1 MDFDGAGTGS
11 TRDGLFAGASFRNST
26 CSTLGRAG
34 ATTFPVGTLTINLI
48 GSLVLGFVLRYATG
62 STVISPEV
70 RGALT
75 IGFCGA
81 FTTMSTFSYE
91 TMTLLRDSQYWYAGL
106 YMGGTMLGCLAAV
119 IVGAALANRLL

>member
-1 MDFDGAGTGS
+1 VTSLAHIALGGILGTVARYALQGWVQ
-11 TRDGLFAGASFRNST
+11 T
-26 CSTLGRAG
+26 RAG
-34 ATTFPVGTLTINLI
+34 ATTFPLGTLTINLL
-48 GSLVLGFVLRYATG
+48 GSLVLGFVIRYATG
-62 STVISPEV
+62 STVISPET

-91 TMTLLRDSQYWYAGL
+91 TMTLLHDSQYWYAGL

-119 IVGAALANRLL
+119 IAGTALANRLL

>member
-1 MDFDGAGTGS
+1 MLPYIALGGVAGTVARYALQGWVQ
-11 TRDGLFAGASFRNST
+11 T
-26 CSTLGRAG
+26 RAG
-34 ATTFPVGTLTINLI
+34 ATTFPVGTLAINLL
-48 GSLVLGFVLRYATG
+48 GSLALGFIIRYATG
-62 STVISPEV
+62 STVISAEV

-106 YMGGTMLGCLAAV
+106 YIGGSMLGCLAAV
-119 IVGAALANRLL
+119 ITGTALANRLL

>member
-1 MDFDGAGTGS
+1 MLAYVALGGILGTVARYALQGWVQ
-11 TRDGLFAGASFRNST
+11 TRV
-26 CSTLGRAG
+26 G
-34 ATTFPVGTLTINLI
+34 ATTFPLGTLTINLI
-48 GSLVLGFVLRYATG
+48 GSLALGFVIRYGMG
-62 STVISPEV
+62 STVISPEM

-119 IVGAALANRLL
+119 IAGTALANRLL